1 MEALISTVL
10 AIRKVLPLNLSKEM
24 GHACFRLAAILGYF
38 IYLALAY
45 FTGHIS
51 SIRNAVIGLSAFF
64 IFAVIWIGVVG
75 LSLSTFRTRRL
86 ISIVLDPISF
96 SFAVFY
102 AGELMAPVMWAP
114 ALMVIGNGLRNGP
127 KFARLSGFTAVVFTS
142 AALWFSPHWNTN
154 PLVYE
159 GMVAAILILPWFT
172 LSLAAHVAR
181 ANREMQVRAAIF
193 ESASR
198 TDSLTELLNRTGFFQ
213 VLQKALDDTREK
225 SSRSAVML
233 VDLDGFKAVNDAC
246 GHSAGDRTLK
256 EVAAC
261 LRGCFRSGDKVA
273 RIGGDEFGI
282 VLFEVPNHE
291 AVERLAQKAID
302 AISEI
307 QVPCRPDLR
316 LGASIGICCLTP
328 EGCCDDG
335 GAVMDTADKLMYQ
348 AKRGGKNQ
356 FRIASAYSV
365 CQLDIPD
372 LQ

>member
-1 MEALISTVL
+1 MEALIGTIL
-10 AIRKVLPLNLSKEM
+10 AFRKVLPLNLSKEM
-24 GHACFRLAAILGYF
+24 GHACFRLATILAYF
-38 IYLALAY
+38 IYLVLAHI
-45 FTGHIS
+45 TGHIGN
-51 SIRNAVIGLSAFF
+51 INNAVIGLSAFF
-64 IFAVIWIGVVG
+64 LFAVIWIGVVG
-75 LSLSTFRTRRL
+75 LSVSTFRMRRL
-86 ISIVLDPISF
+86 ISTVLDPITF
-96 SFAVFY
+96 SFAVYY

-114 ALMVIGNGLRNGP
+114 AIMVIGNGLRNGP
-127 KFARLSGFTAVVFTS
+127 RFAKLSGFTAVVFTA
-142 AALWFSPHWNTN
+142 AALWFSPHWNIN

-159 GMVAAILILPWFT
+159 GMVAAILIVPWFT

-213 VLQKALDDTREK
+213 VLQKAIDDTRDK

-233 VDLDGFKAVNDAC
+233 VDLDGFKAINDAC

-282 VLFEVPNHE
+282 VLFDVPSHD
-291 AVERLAQKAID
+291 AVERLAQKVID

-328 EGCCDDG
+328 EGQCDDG
-335 GAVMDTADKLMYQ
+335 GILMDTADKLMYQ

-365 CQLDIPD
+365 RPTAITDPQ
-372 LQ
+372 